1 MHSDSEAQSRNES
14 IKKLRSFSD
23 AIFSSHNIFE
33 NLVYEKS
40 FFKHLSLVKEPKG
53 LIMNF
58 WQIKDYLVKNL
69 NKNIIKRKEKEKNT
83 TLLSIVKNFVSGY
96 KGLS

>member
-1 MHSDSEAQSRNES
+1 
-14 IKKLRSFSD
+14 
-23 AIFSSHNIFE
+23 
-33 NLVYEKS
+33 
-40 FFKHLSLVKEPKG
+40 
-53 LIMNF
+53 MNF

-96 KGLS
+96 KGPRISLRFPAKTIVFSIVFPKFDSENLLKQDCLNCIMSLNT

>member
-1 MHSDSEAQSRNES
+1 M
-14 IKKLRSFSD
+14 
-23 AIFSSHNIFE
+23 
-33 NLVYEKS
+33 
-40 FFKHLSLVKEPKG
+40 VKEPKG

-96 KGLS
+96 KGPRISLRFQPKQSFFPLYFLGLILKIY